1 MRERNLPLEHLA
13 RWMSAQ
19 PAKLAGLHDR
29 KGAIAPGYDAD
40 LVVFDPDA
48 KFILRTEDL
57 QYRHLV
63 SPYLGETLHGKVQ
76 ATFVRGA
83 SVYDR
88 GTFPGTPIGREQ
100 IRIKV
105 SC

>member
-1 MRERNLPLEHLA
+1 MRARSLPLERLA
-13 RWMSAQ
+13 YWMSAQ
-19 PAKLAGLHDR
+19 PARLAGLHDR
-29 KGAIAPGYDAD
+29 KGAIAAGYDAD

-48 KFILRTEDL
+48 TFTLRAEDL

-63 SPYLGETLHGKVQ
+63 SPYLGEILRGKVQ

-83 SVYDR
+83 AVYDH
-88 GTFPGTPIGREQ
+88 GAFPGSPMGKEQ

-105 SC
+105 CC

>member
-1 MRERNLPLEHLA
+1 LRERNLPLERLA

-19 PAKLAGLHDR
+19 PAKLAGLNDR
-29 KGAIAPGYDAD
+29 KGAIAAGYDAD

-48 KFILRTEDL
+48 QFTLRAEDL

-83 SVYDR
+83 AVYDR
-88 GTFPGTPIGREQ
+88 GLFPETPIGREQ

-105 SC
+105 CC